1 MSLAQY
7 KAHAPFTLLCLFS
20 GGQASGYQQAIFKG
34 SDVQYTSYMF
44 EVANTR
50 ADALC
55 PLSNSSVNNVLIA
68 DVVES

>member
-7 KAHAPFTLLCLFS
+7 KAHAPFTLLYLFF
-20 GGQASGYQQAIFKG
+20 GGQASGYQQATR
-34 SDVQYTSYMF
+34 SDVQYVSYLF
-44 EVANTR
+44 EIANTR

-55 PLSNSSVNNVLIA
+55 PLSNSSVSNVLIV